1 MKKLFVLCAAAIFVV
16 AFTAPT
22 FAAEWSFYGSA
33 RMSMFWT
40 DQDYQDAPS
49 ATGDDSQQ
57 TMNHTLQGNSRIGAN
72 VKAGDNLTGRFEFG
86 TSTSTVNTRIIWG
99 EYDFGGFTLGVGQN
113 YTPVFY
119 LISNQVYAS
128 DNDLV
133 GYGGVYE
140 GRKGM
145 VRAKMGGFQ
154 FALVQPE
161 ATAVVSDP
169 AGGAL
174 GTVETE
180 ISWPKLE
187 ASYLLKAGGFSA
199 KLMGGYNQYKA
210 VGENESETVSSYI
223 GALGAQFNMGPFMVG
238 GDVWYGKNPGNY
250 GFATGDS
257 DGNAGWDTADEK
269 LLDNTGF
276 GWMFVAAFTMSDMFR
291 FEGGIGMTSYD
302 LDRADNEDT
311 NSSWYVQATIAFA
324 KGVFIVPEIGQVNNG
339 DNFAGDKEPKTT
351 YYGLKWQI
359 NF

>member
-16 AFTAPT
+16 AFTAPA

-40 DQDYQDAPS
+40 NQDFQDQPS
-49 ATGDDSQQ
+49 ATGDDQQ
-57 TMNHTLQGNSRIGAN
+57 TMDHALQGNSRIGAN

-99 EYDFGGFTLGVGQN
+99 EYDFGGFKLGVGQN

-119 LISNQVYAS
+119 LISNQVYGG

-140 GRKGM
+140 GRRGM
-145 VRAKMGGFQ
+145 VQAEMGGFK
-154 FALVQPE
+154 FALVQPVSS
-161 ATAVVSDP
+161 TAIADP
-169 AGGAL
+169 EGGA
-174 GTVETE
+174 GYAGINTE
-180 ISWPKLE
+180 VSWPKLE

-210 VGENESETVSSYI
+210 VGANESETLSSYV
-223 GALGAQFNMGPFMVG
+223 GALGAQFEMGPFMVG
-238 GDVWYGKNPGNY
+238 GDVFYGKNLGNF
-250 GFATGDS
+250 GFNTGGN
-257 DGNAGWDTADEK
+257 GNAGWDTAREK

-291 FEGGIGMTSYD
+291 FEGGIGMTKYTM
-302 LDRADNEDT
+302 DNTNDDDT

-324 KGVFIVPEIGQVNNG
+324 KGVFIVPEIGQTNLG
-339 DNFAGDKEPKTT
+339 KNFAGEDEPKTT

>member
-40 DQDYQDAPS
+40 NQDYQDAPS
-49 ATGDDSQQ
+49 ATGDDQN

-161 ATAVVSDP
+161 STAVVSDP

-199 KLMGGYNQYKA
+199 KVMGGYNQYKA
-210 VGENESETVSSYI
+210 VGANESETLSSYV

-238 GDVWYGKNPGNY
+238 GDVWYGKNAGNF
-250 GFATGDS
+250 GFATGGS
-257 DGNAGWDTADEK
+257 DGSAGWDTADEK

-302 LDRADNEDT
+302 LDRADDEDT

-339 DNFAGDKEPKTT
+339 KNFAGDDEPRTT